1 MRYAKEWGRRKIL
14 ENNLQFK
21 EGWMELIYTRHA
33 MDRLRER
40 LKGEVLIY
48 PKNINISK
56 LNINKG
62 YSYDKEYLHKVII
75 RLEYKP
81 DEWIYLVI
89 LPDKRL
95 VKSLW
100 FEKKAYGHHN
110 TYQARIDSPTVGDV
124 PKDMEGKRGASLPEL

>member
-14 ENNLQFK
+14 ENNLLFK

-33 MDRLRER
+33 MDRLKER
-40 LKGEVLIY
+40 LKGEVLVY

-62 YSYDKEYLHKVII
+62 YSYDKDYLHKVII

-100 FEKKAYGHHN
+100 FEKKADGYYN
-110 TYQARIDSPTVGDV
+110 KARVNSPTVGDV
-124 PKDMEGKRGASLPEL
+124 PKDMEGDRGASLPEL